1 MSKDDLIK
9 EISDQTKLAK
19 KEASQALDAIFQV
32 IEQSLSQGEDIS
44 LVGFGAFKVSKREER
59 NGRNPRTG
67 DSMTIPATKVVKFSP
82 GKALKEAVNS

>member
-9 EISDQTKLAK
+9 AISDETKLAK

-44 LVGFGAFKVSKREER
+44 LIGFGSFKVSKREER
-59 NGRNPRTG
+59 SGRNPRTG
-67 DSMTIPATKVVKFSP
+67 DSMTIPAMKVVKFSA
-82 GKALKEAVNS
+82 GKGLKEAVNS

>member
-9 EISDQTKLAK
+9 AISDETKLAK

-44 LVGFGAFKVSKREER
+44 LIGFGSFKVSKREER
-59 NGRNPRTG
+59 SGRNPRTG
-67 DSMTIPATKVVKFSP
+67 DSMTIPAMKVVKFSP
-82 GKALKEAVNS
+82 GKGLKEAVNS

>member
-1 MSKDDLIK
+1 MGKDDLIK
-9 EISDQTKLAK
+9 EIADQTKLAK

-44 LVGFGAFKVSKREER
+44 LVGFGAFKVSRREER